1 MGVIN
6 IEGIGPIEI
15 QGETPTEQESQA
27 IGELVKNTPK
37 SDDQTVAETDGFLG
51 SPSFKRLLLE
61 AGLAIGGTVLSGGL
75 ALPATAAR
83 VGFLARPFLM
93 QLAKSSAGSAAGS
106 GTGAALAQSFDPK
119 DSVVKEV
126 VRASIEGAV
135 AEGIG
140 GPLTIKGAQYVS
152 KLLGPKINL
161 LRGAEDAE
169 QVLSSQ
175 IKKIGDSPGSYPSE
189 VVEAAKKAFLTPGI
203 KAENR
208 LIDIGENIAENS
220 ILGSGSL
227 VSTKEATKK
236 VTASAMDDFT
246 RDLVQTADKTDLGIL
261 FKSNITQSQDLFD
274 SAVKGYYKVVEDNL
288 IKSGLKNS
296 AIVNIKPLQNELKKV
311 LKEIPGQQKS
321 KTYASTVNLIRDYS
335 QGPSKITFTKAN
347 QIRSDI
353 LALGRNLSAS
363 DHAKYK
369 KAQAIAAEQITKAL
383 DNTNVGKIGAVKDSL
398 KTANKFYS
406 DGLKTFNDK
415 ILGNILQKNP
425 DDIFNAIVSRSDKPY
440 TVTKTLDSIK
450 NLTKMKDATGKPL
463 LEKVAAENLKKSL
476 QGHLLKEM
484 MDKSIGTV
492 GQYDNVLDASKVGN
506 FMKKFEGTFNPKTG
520 LFKAEQIK
528 ELDKLKTA
536 LAFAQGKISKEGRLP
551 GGIFIQLSQAGAVGS
566 LLTFNGDPGT
576 IGAGSLAILLGPKA
590 IGQMLIN
597 PKFNK
602 FLIEGVTAPS
612 APKARIAFGQLIG
625 RLGAAG
631 LIDEEELN
639 KAMTELEERP
649 QAPDVRKLNTQPVN
663 TQVTSP
669 EQVLSQRPTTP
680 VASAPMAPQQN
691 MGGSGITSIPQERL
705 QDYTNLFGRI

>member
-1 MGVIN
+1 MGLIN
-6 IEGIGPIEI
+6 VEGIGPIEI
-15 QGETPTEQESQA
+15 KGDAPDEQESQA
-27 IGELVKNTPK
+27 IGEIVKNTPK
-37 SDDQTVAETDGFLG
+37 SEQQTVTETDGFLG

-93 QLAKSSAGSAAGS
+93 QLAKSSFGSAAGS
-106 GTGAALAQSFDPK
+106 GTGAAVAQTFDPK
-119 DSVVKEV
+119 DDVVKEV

-161 LRGAEDAE
+161 IKGAEEAE
-169 QVLSSQ
+169 QVLNAQ
-175 IKKIGDSPGSYPSE
+175 IQKIKANPGSYSDDI
-189 VVEAAKKAFLTPGI
+189 VAAANKAILTPGL
-203 KAENR
+203 KADSR
-208 LIDIGENIAENS
+208 LIDIGENMAEKS
-220 ILGSGSL
+220 LLGSGNL
-227 VSTKEATKK
+227 VGSKEAAKK
-236 VTASAMDDFT
+236 VTASKMDDFT
-246 RDLVQTADKTDLGIL
+246 KEYIEVADKTDLGIL
-261 FKSNITQSQDLFD
+261 FKDSITDSQDLFD
-274 SAVKGYYKVVEDNL
+274 GAVKGYYKTVENNL
-288 IKSGLKNS
+288 AKSGLKNS
-296 AIVNIKPLQNELKKV
+296 AIVDIKPLQNELKKV
-311 LKEIPGQQKS
+311 LKELPGQQKS
-321 KTYASTVNLIRDYS
+321 KTYANTVNLIKDYS

-369 KAQAIAAEQITKAL
+369 KAQGIAAEQITKAL
-383 DNTNVGKIGAVKDSL
+383 DNTNIGKIGAVKDSL
-398 KTANKFYS
+398 KTANQFYK

-440 TVTKTLDSIK
+440 TVTKTLESIQK
-450 NLTKMKDATGKPL
+450 LTKMNNAVGKPL
-463 LEKVAAENLKKSL
+463 LDELAAQNLKKSL

-484 MDKSIGTV
+484 MDKSRGAV
-492 GQYDNVLDASKVGN
+492 GQYENVLDAGKVGA
-506 FMKKFEGTFNPKTG
+506 FIKKFEGTFAPKTG
-520 LFKAEQIK
+520 LFSKTQYD
-528 ELDKLKTA
+528 ELEKFRNA
-536 LAFAQGKISKEGRLP
+536 LAFAQGKISKEGGLP
-551 GGIFIQLSQAGAVGS
+551 GGVFIQLSQAGAVGS
-566 LLTFNGDPGT
+566 LLTFNGDPAT
-576 IGAGSLAILLGPKA
+576 IGAGSAAILLGPKA

-612 APKARIAFGQLIG
+612 APKARIAFGQLVG

-639 KAMTELEERP
+639 KSMTELQQRP
-649 QAPDVRKLNTQPVN
+649 QAPDVTKLNLKPVN
-663 TQVTSP
+663 TQVTNP
-669 EQVLSQRPTTP
+669 DQVLSQRPTAP
-680 VASAPMAPQQN
+680 VSPMAPQQN
-691 MGGSGITSIPQERL
+691 TGAKYQG
-705 QDYTNLFGRI
+705 LFPFDTTGQAIARGQ